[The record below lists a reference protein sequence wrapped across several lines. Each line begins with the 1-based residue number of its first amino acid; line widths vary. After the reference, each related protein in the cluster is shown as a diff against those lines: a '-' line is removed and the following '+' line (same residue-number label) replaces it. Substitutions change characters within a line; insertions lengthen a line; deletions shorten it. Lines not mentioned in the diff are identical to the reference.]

1 MTGCQRWG
9 AWEGWIGRTQRI
21 FRAVKIL
28 SIMLQWWTHV
38 IMLLWLRCFSHVQLC
53 DPIDIARQAPLS
65 MGFSRQE
72 YWRGLPCLPPED
84 LPNPGIKLSS
94 LTSPALAGRSFTS
107 CATWEAH
114 VIIHC
119 QSMQWTVQNVN
130 PKENYVWTLG
140 GLQCTVNRFIL
151 GNKYIFPVS
160 DIKNREFVC
169 IGAEIYVK
177 FLNLPFNFAVI

>member
-1 MTGCQRWG
+1 MTGYQGWG

-28 SIMLQWWTHV
+28 SIMLQWWIHV
-38 IMLLWLRCFSHVQLC
+38 IMLLWLCCFSHVQLC

-72 YWRGLPCLPPED
+72 YWSGLPCLPPED

-114 VIIHC
+114 IIIHLSKHAMNSTKSKSKGKLC
-119 QSMQWTVQNVN
+119 MDFGWITMYGQ
-130 PKENYVWTLG
+130 
-140 GLQCTVNRFIL
+140 
-151 GNKYIFPVS
+151 
-160 DIKNREFVC
+160 
-169 IGAEIYVK
+169 
-177 FLNLPFNFAVI
+177 